1 MRVKN
6 NTDAPQ
12 VQINWKHIFLVV
24 LHFVVFVFL
33 AFSQDFTTQVAAKA
47 LPKPFKLGAL
57 PLSGRVLTHNK
68 KMESLWHNWNT

>member
-47 LPKPFKLGAL
+47 LPQAL
-57 PLSGRVLTHNK
+57 QVG
-68 KMESLWHNWNT
+68 SLAVERPCTNP